1 MNGMRKMIA
10 AIAGKTDDDGLKVPD
25 RQISR
30 SAGLRAPAPP
40 ALRPLAPNPRRA
52 EQWAR
57 NTSRVAVV
65 QLPAP
70 PPDAAPGA
78 TATDVVSW
86 VQHAATDKVDLVLFP
101 EYHLGNTHLS
111 KSANGVYR
119 SPPVAAVAAAARA
132 AGIYVAVGAWVL
144 WAEDTFCCPPPPKQ
158 YTNTILLFGRSGVLE
173 GVYNKTHP
181 AVGGPPFFWPPK
193 DVQGGEWAMFW
204 GDDYPVFDL
213 DFARIGPRAPPDPGF
228 AFLLARSLLLGAGIQ
243 TCYDGYFPEAM
254 RALSLQGAE
263 VVLWPN
269 SRGGSIR
276 PDIISSQAFFNF
288 VHVSAAAPFAARKRL
303 YRSGSEAA
311 AQVAAVDSADGEGS
325 VVYDHGRGPVA
336 GPCAW
341 DNATACYAA
350 ADLDMHAL
358 RVARKHSRMFH
369 QRRSDLAAVLAKNW
383 GTAQAYEEYPDD
395 GMGAEGSAML

>member
-1 MNGMRKMIA
+1 MLLVADAQHGTDYALKSGAQMNGMRKMIA
-10 AIAGKTDDDGLKVPD
+10 AIAGKTDDDG
-25 RQISR
+25 
-30 SAGLRAPAPP
+30 SAGLTAPAPP

-78 TATDVVSW
+78 TATDVVRW
-86 VQHAATDKVDLVLFP
+86 VQHAGTDQVDLVLFP

-158 YTNTILLFGRSGVLE
+158 YTNTILLFGRSGVIE

-193 DVQGGEWAMFW
+193 DVHGGEWAMLW

-213 DFARIGPRAPPDPGF
+213 DFARIGPRAPPDPGCALGWF
-228 AFLLARSLLLGAGIQ
+228 EACCWAQASRRATMGTFPRRCARCHCRGLRWCSGPIPGAG
-243 TCYDGYFPEAM
+243 
-254 RALSLQGAE
+254 LSG
-263 VVLWPN
+263 PN
-269 SRGGSIR
+269 G
-276 PDIISSQAFFNF
+276 P
-288 VHVSAAAPFAARKRL
+288 
-303 YRSGSEAA
+303 
-311 AQVAAVDSADGEGS
+311 
-325 VVYDHGRGPVA
+325 GRNP
-336 GPCAW
+336 
-341 DNATACYAA
+341 
-350 ADLDMHAL
+350 
-358 RVARKHSRMFH
+358 
-369 QRRSDLAAVLAKNW
+369 
-383 GTAQAYEEYPDD
+383 
-395 GMGAEGSAML
+395 